1 MKRKNC
7 YIYTRVST
15 SMQVDGFSLD
25 AQKEKLRRY
34 AEFQDFMIAGEYS
47 DEGKSGKNIEGR
59 PEFQTMLNDISEGKD
74 NVQYVLVF
82 KLSRF
87 GRNAADVLNSL
98 QLMQD
103 YGVNLICV
111 EDGIDSSKD
120 SGKLMISVLS
130 AVAEIERENIL
141 VQTMEGR
148 KQKAREGKWNGGFA
162 PYGYELVDG
171 ELKIAEDEAE
181 IIRIIYDKFI
191 HTTMGAGTVAKYLNR
206 QGYIKKKR
214 QNGTLDAFTAHF
226 VKLVLDNPIYCGKIA
241 FGRRKT
247 EKIQGSRNEYHVVK
261 QEEYPIYDGIH
272 DAIISEEDWLLAQ
285 DKRKKTGIKNEKI
298 YSTEHQHLLT
308 GIIKCPICGA
318 GLYGSV
324 NRKRKK
330 DGSFY
335 RDYWYYACK
344 HRLEYDGHK
353 CTFKKQIHQ
362 EKINEAVVEVIRNI
376 VKNSKFD
383 SAIKEKL
390 DASVDL
396 SKYEKEEAYLMTRIR
411 QLTAAKERLGSQIDR
426 LDCSDRHYE
435 QKYTDMQNR
444 INSLYDEIAEATE
457 NLETVQ
463 TQIKAIKEQKISQ
476 KRIFEFLEL
485 FDIIYNEFTEFEKKE
500 FLHSFIKKIE
510 IYPEPLENGQIL
522 KSIQFRFPV
531 YYQGNEADMFIPNFE
546 NTVETVVCLS
556 RENYAGG
563 DETMLCDMHTHSNCS
578 DGSFSPEEL
587 IEEAKKE
594 GIAAI
599 ALCDHNTVSG
609 LTRFIN
615 AAKESGVIAVPG
627 VEITSAYKGKEVH
640 ILGLFLKERHY
651 QKIANYLEQINIRK
665 IESNK
670 LLAKRLNEG
679 GYVISYDAVL
689 EIAGKAVPNRVHFAK
704 ALFAKGYVSS
714 VAEAFDTILAE
725 GGEFY
730 KPAKKLDSLEVIRF
744 LHDVDAVTV
753 LAHPFLNFSKT
764 ELCEFLQ
771 KAKQYGLVGMETI
784 YPLFSKEDSA
794 LAQEIAKEFALIA
807 SGGSDFHGINKPD
820 IKLGRGKH
828 NISVPYEVY
837 ENLRRSL
844 L

>member
-1 MKRKNC
+1 
-7 YIYTRVST
+7 
-15 SMQVDGFSLD
+15 
-25 AQKEKLRRY
+25 
-34 AEFQDFMIAGEYS
+34 
-47 DEGKSGKNIEGR
+47 
-59 PEFQTMLNDISEGKD
+59 
-74 NVQYVLVF
+74 
-82 KLSRF
+82 
-87 GRNAADVLNSL
+87 
-98 QLMQD
+98 MQD

-396 SKYEKEEAYLMTRIR
+396 SKYEKEEAYLMTQIR

-435 QKYTDMQNR
+435 QKFCDMQNR

-457 NLETVQ
+457 NLETIQ
-463 TQIKAIKEQKISQ
+463 TQIKAIKEQKISR

-546 NTVETVVCLS
+546 NTVETVVLLEKEW
-556 RENYAGG
+556 RAGG
-563 DETMLCDMHTHSNCS
+563 VLMESSCHIRKLRH
-578 DGSFSPEEL
+578 EEVDKAL
-587 IEEAKKE
+587 SLVWKVFQEYEAPDYTE
-594 GIAAI
+594 
-599 ALCDHNTVSG
+599 D
-609 LTRFIN
+609 
-615 AAKESGVIAVPG
+615 G
-627 VEITSAYKGKEVH
+627 VE
-640 ILGLFLKERHY
+640 
-651 QKIANYLEQINIRK
+651 
-665 IESNK
+665 
-670 LLAKRLNEG
+670 
-679 GYVISYDAVL
+679 
-689 EIAGKAVPNRVHFAK
+689 
-704 ALFAKGYVSS
+704 
-714 VAEAFDTILAE
+714 
-725 GGEFY
+725 EFY
-730 KPAKKLDSLEVIRF
+730 KSIHDESYLSMLCLYGAFIR
-744 LHDVDAVTV
+744 
-753 LAHPFLNFSKT
+753 
-764 ELCEFLQ
+764 EE
-771 KAKQYGLVGMETI
+771 LVGIIATRSEGTHVA
-784 YPLFSKEDSA
+784 LFFVDGKYHRQGIGKMLFQAARSA
-794 LAQEIAKEFALIA
+794 NTTGKMTVNSSPYAVCVY
-807 SGGSDFHGINKPD
+807 H
-820 IKLGRGKH
+820 KLGFKDTDTEQVVNSLRFTPMVWNEK
-828 NISVPYEVY
+828 EVQT
-837 ENLRRSL
+837 
-844 L
+844 